1 MYQTSFLIGVMGE
14 DPEID
19 WAGEG
24 DKEWME
30 SGDNMGMGELI
41 GDVVRKR
48 LQAGNSS

>member
-1 MYQTSFLIGVMGE
+1 MGE

-19 WAGEG
+19 WAEEG
-24 DKEWME
+24 DEEWME
-30 SGDNMGMGELI
+30 SDDDKGMAELI